1 MKHFLIR
8 YRLKNA
14 TAEAWHH
21 DVVTFIAALQ
31 GDGVLKSSIAYRCMK
46 VRDGI
51 DYYHLALAVDD
62 RAIKTLQ
69 KRDFFQRYTEK
80 TKFVAGDEVEVLPL
94 EVLAETHR
102 TTVTA

>member
-21 DVVTFIAALQ
+21 DVVAFIAALQ
-31 GDGVLKSSIAYRCMK
+31 GDGVLKGNISYRCMK
-46 VRDGI
+46 ISDGV
-51 DYYHLALAVDD
+51 DYHHLASAVDG

-69 KRDFFQRYTEK
+69 ARDFFKDYTER
-80 TKFVAGDEVEVLPL
+80 TKLVAGGEVEVLPL
-94 EVLAETHR
+94 EVIAET
-102 TTVTA
+102 T